1 LTPPGAQVSI
11 NTFVHR
17 LSFELPAVP
26 KAGLVDLPAALRRM
40 VARAGLVNNQSHG
53 VQLARSTR
61 YGQFSG
67 L

>member
-17 LSFELPAVP
+17 LSFELPTVP
-26 KAGLVDLPAALRRM
+26 KAELVDLPAALRRM
-40 VARAGLVNNQSHG
+40 VARAGLVNNQSQG
-53 VQLARSTR
+53 VQLAKIQPLN
-61 YGQFSG
+61 QFSG